1 MLESNETKSE
11 EIEKTVDESFIVR
24 NMPNLEDTFDENQRE
39 VDGPTLVKR
48 GSKKN

>member
-24 NMPNLEDTFDENQRE
+24 NMPNLEDTFTEENHRE
-39 VDGPTLVKR
+39 VEGPTLVK
-48 GSKKN
+48 KKNK